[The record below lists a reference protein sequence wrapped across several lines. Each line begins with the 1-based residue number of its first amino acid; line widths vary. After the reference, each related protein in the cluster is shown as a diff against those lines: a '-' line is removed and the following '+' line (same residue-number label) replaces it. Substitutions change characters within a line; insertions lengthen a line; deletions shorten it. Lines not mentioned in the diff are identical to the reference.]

1 MVTPHAE
8 RHRDTSGP
16 RKGPPEVR
24 RGAWRAVA
32 IFLAGAGCCHAATAA
47 STTQPADAPPLQY
60 EIADAKSGR
69 VLSTV
74 WGWTEPLDTAPE
86 NVVAVSQISFA
97 QGGEWRIRAVFTRD
111 HPPRCLSWEGTLSDA
126 DGALVAFNHARWVG
140 DLFPLL
146 DKPLPPDAY
155 PMEAPMGYVLTRLGL
170 GAEKQKSFH
179 TVFGGSLAQVDVW
192 IDGREVVQV
201 PAGRFDCHRV
211 RMRANAQS
219 LFPNLPA
226 FLRPVL
232 SFFIPTYTVWL
243 TVDEP
248 QIFVQFKGQ
257 MGPPGSP
264 ELRVRL
270 LMVGQG
276 PD

>member
-1 MVTPHAE
+1 MLTW
-8 RHRDTSGP
+8 RL
-16 RKGPPEVR
+16 
-24 RGAWRAVA
+24 GATVA
-32 IFLAGAGCCHAATAA
+32 IGLSVLGGAACCYGAGTA
-47 STTQPADAPPLQY
+47 SDTQPYNVPPLQY
-60 EIADAKSGR
+60 EIADAKSSR

-86 NVVAVSQISFA
+86 NIVAVSQILFA

-111 HPPRCLSWEGTLSDA
+111 QPPHCLSWEGTLTDSN
-126 DGALVAFNHARWVG
+126 GAVVAFNHARWVS
-140 DLFPLL
+140 DLFPMLE
-146 DKPLPPDAY
+146 KPLPPDTY
-155 PMEAPMGYVLTRLGL
+155 PVEAPMGYVLTRLGL
-170 GAEKQKSFH
+170 GAEREKSFH
-179 TVFGGSLAQVDVW
+179 TVFGGSLAQVDLW
-192 IDGREVVQV
+192 IDGRETVEV

-248 QIFVQFKGQ
+248 QMFVQFKGQ

-264 ELRVRL
+264 ELLVRL
-270 LMVGQG
+270 LQVSRE
-276 PD
+276 PP

>member
-1 MVTPHAE
+1 MS
-8 RHRDTSGP
+8 RL
-16 RKGPPEVR
+16 
-24 RGAWRAVA
+24 AWRAAAV
-32 IFLAGAGCCHAATAA
+32 LLTCAGAARCHAATAV
-47 STTQPADAPPLQY
+47 STTTPTDARPLQY

-86 NVVAVSQISFA
+86 NIVAVSQILFA

-111 HPPRCLSWEGTLSDA
+111 QPPHCLSWEGTLTDSN
-126 DGALVAFNHARWVG
+126 GAVVAFNHARWVS
-140 DLFPLL
+140 DLFPMLE
-146 DKPLPPDAY
+146 KPLPPDTY
-155 PMEAPMGYVLTRLGL
+155 PVEAPMGYVLTRLGL
-170 GAEKQKSFH
+170 GAEREKSFH
-179 TVFGGSLAQVDVW
+179 TVFGGSLAQVDLW
-192 IDGREVVQV
+192 IDGRETVEV

-232 SFFIPTYTVWL
+232 SFFIPTYTLWL

-248 QIFVQFKGQ
+248 QMFVQFRGQ

-270 LMVGQG
+270 LKVGHEPG
-276 PD
+276 